1 MGLSKAEIEQIVEA
15 KVKAIFSQL
24 LTSGDHKDIEYLPTA
39 KAYLTL
45 GYSSQQ
51 KLRDAISDRTLRLG
65 IEVQDR
71 RSPDSSYASY
81 YFNIPACIKRLNTP
95 PEKRA

>member
-1 MGLSKAEIEQIVEA
+1 MNKAEIEAIVEA
-15 KVKAIFSQL
+15 KIEAIFSRL
-24 LTSGDHKDIEYLPTA
+24 FNYEIRSDVEFLPT
-39 KAYLTL
+39 KDAYRKL
-45 GYSSQQ
+45 GYSSG
-51 KLRDAISDRTLRLG
+51 KNLRTTVENGTFRLG

-71 RSPDSSYASY
+71 RSPDSVYANY